1 MSQTLETASEAIK
14 VATEFVNAP
23 LPVIVI
29 VAIVGLCVA
38 IYKINKI
45 VIEQVTTRERR
56 YGKLKAIAVAHKAK
70 AEDISPEMAILQI
83 NDALK
88 EDK

>member
-23 LPVIVI
+23 LPVIVL
-29 VAIVGLCVA
+29 VAIVAFAVA

-70 AEDISPEMAILQI
+70 NEDVTPEMAMLQI
-83 NDALK
+83 NEALK
-88 EDK
+88 DD